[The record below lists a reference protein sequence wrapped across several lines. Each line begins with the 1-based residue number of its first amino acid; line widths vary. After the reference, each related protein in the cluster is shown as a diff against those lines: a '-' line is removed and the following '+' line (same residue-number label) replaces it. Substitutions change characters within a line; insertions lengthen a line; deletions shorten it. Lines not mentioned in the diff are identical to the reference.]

1 MKFYIASSF
10 ANQEMVKKLSRL
22 LIDQGHEQTYDWTM
36 NIRAESAEALSTI
49 GQLEKKAVSDCDVF
63 FVLLPGGKGSHIDLG
78 LALAGEKK
86 VYLFSETDVFSDISM
101 STTFYHLPEVE
112 RVIGTLEDLAEIV
125 EASVSNSAIHSS
137 AQK

>member
-22 LIDQGHEQTYDWTM
+22 LMQKGHEQTYDWTM
-36 NIRAESAEALSTI
+36 NSKADSAEALSTI
-49 GQLEKKAVSDCDVF
+49 GQLEKNAVSACDVF
-63 FVLLPGGKGSHIDLG
+63 FILLPGGKGSHNELG

-86 VYLFSETDVFSDISM
+86 VFLFSETDVFSDISM

-112 RVIGTLEDLAEIV
+112 RVIGTLEDLAEM
-125 EASVSNSAIHSS
+125 ATVSIGK
-137 AQK
+137 AQQSMR

>member
-22 LIDQGHEQTYDWTM
+22 LMQKGHEQTYDWTM
-36 NIRAESAEALSTI
+36 NSKADSAEALSTI
-49 GQLEKKAVSDCDVF
+49 GQLEKNAVSDCDVF
-63 FVLLPGGKGSHIDLG
+63 FILLPGGKGSHIELG

-112 RVIGTLEDLAEIV
+112 RVIGSLKDLAEMSTV
-125 EASVSNSAIHSS
+125 LTSK
-137 AQK
+137 AQQSMR

>member
-22 LIDQGHEQTYDWTM
+22 LMQKGHEQTYDWTM
-36 NIRAESAEALSTI
+36 NSKADSAEALSTI
-49 GQLEKKAVSDCDVF
+49 GQLEKNAVSDCDVF
-63 FVLLPGGKGSHIDLG
+63 FILLPGGKGSHIELG

-112 RVIGTLEDLAEIV
+112 RVIGSLEDLAEMSTV
-125 EASVSNSAIHSS
+125 LTSK
-137 AQK
+137 AQQSMR

>member
-22 LIDQGHEQTYDWTM
+22 LMQKGHEQTYDWTM
-36 NIRAESAEALSTI
+36 NSKADSAEALSTI
-49 GQLEKKAVSDCDVF
+49 GQLEKNAVSDCDVF
-63 FVLLPGGKGSHIDLG
+63 FILLPGGKGSHIELG

-112 RVIGTLEDLAEIV
+112 RVIGSLEDLAEM
-125 EASVSNSAIHSS
+125 STVSTSK
-137 AQK
+137 AQQSMR

>member
-22 LIDQGHEQTYDWTM
+22 LMQKGHEQTYDWTM
-36 NIRAESAEALSTI
+36 NDRADSAEALSRI
-49 GQLEKKAVSDCDVF
+49 GQLEKNAVSACDVF
-63 FVLLPGGKGSHIDLG
+63 FILLPGGKGSHIELG

-86 VYLFSETDVFSDISM
+86 VFLFSETDVFSDISM

-112 RVIGTLEDLAEIV
+112 RVIGTLEDLAEM
-125 EASVSNSAIHSS
+125 ATVSIGK
-137 AQK
+137 AQQSMR

>member
-22 LIDQGHEQTYDWTM
+22 LMQKGHEQTYDWTM
-36 NIRAESAEALSTI
+36 NSKADSAEALSTI
-49 GQLEKKAVSDCDVF
+49 GQLEKNAVSACDVF
-63 FVLLPGGKGSHIDLG
+63 FILLPGGKGSHIELG

-86 VYLFSETDVFSDISM
+86 VFLFSETDVFSDISM

-112 RVIGTLEDLAEIV
+112 RVIGTLEDLAEM
-125 EASVSNSAIHSS
+125 ATVSIGK
-137 AQK
+137 AQQSMR